1 MPWIRVWLHF
11 VWSTHQ
17 REPLLT
23 DNVRSRVF
31 EHIKVNARKKGI
43 FIDTLGGH
51 LDHVHCLVSL
61 GANQSIEQI
70 MQLLKGESSF
80 WINKNKLTQSKFS
93 WQDDYWAVSVSESHL
108 KALRN
113 YIFNQEDHH
122 RKEAFSKEIED
133 FMNKYGWKLVS
144 ENNHQ

>member
-1 MPWIRVWLHF
+1 V
-11 VWSTHQ
+11 
-17 REPLLT
+17 
-23 DNVRSRVF
+23 
-31 EHIKVNARKKGI
+31 
-43 FIDTLGGH
+43 
-51 LDHVHCLVSL
+51 
-61 GANQSIEQI
+61 
-70 MQLLKGESSF
+70 QLIKGESSF
-80 WINKNKLTQSKFS
+80 WINKNKLTHSKFS

-113 YIFNQEDHH
+113 YIFTQEDHH